1 MDSKSSFDPLSSIVF
16 ILLLFPMSV
25 LYHLFRPQRAGE
37 LLVAEAESG
46 VVVDEPDVLHSTS
59 RAPLLFQ
66 VHAHSYFAIFQQ
78 SQADNVLESK
88 IVPPRMA
95 SSTSASERT
104 TG

>member
-1 MDSKSSFDPLSSIVF
+1 MQVEIVSMQVVNKVGERDVVRF
-16 ILLLFPMSV
+16 GGQV
-25 LYHLFRPQRAGE
+25 LYNLERIGDADFDCA
-37 LLVAEAESG
+37 LV
-46 VVVDEPDVLHSTS
+46 
-59 RAPLLFQ
+59 
-66 VHAHSYFAIFQQ
+66 SYFAIFQQ